1 MHFQPWTTMGL
12 SEKSPPSPFF
22 PMCVSWCINHTPP
35 TAWLS
40 MARVSSGMLGTP
52 IFEAQRPCLHRR
64 WDSSCTAFLGR
75 RGWSF
80 HVGIS
85 CSLANPVLKTT
96 SKNINKPHTIP
107 YIVVEC
113 CRSILYETMSFL
125 LKGNLKKRRHS
136 DFHQYMEWCNDRLWQ
151 PIAQVPSRVR
161 LAFALTQDKSTK
173 TNWSVGD
180 HVQLIPEKML
190 IQLRCASHSW
200 RTWQISKTSGT
211 SNQDQSQRR
220 TYTAEM
226 HKMGYSMDSM
236 VLQNNH
242 YHPFIHIVFFR
253 GYIYIMNYMK
263 QITYSLHINFP
274 QVVSPTPFL
283 QVQGASLFSKCSK
296 RALCRS
302 SSWMLRDRR
311 IVLFFQLASFR
322 WKKRGLPWIC
332 ALNQS
337 IDILWHIHIR
347 CFFRILRTT
356 GKKRIRNWLLRP
368 MNIFWGNICLMGK
381 HEGNSWFP
389 DVSRSLS
396 FTNPICRFF
405 LFQPPNDGPDFQARP
420 AAVLEV
426 TPAAPSGFQWR
437 LTGDEMSMC
446 WYYLVL
452 SYGW

>member
-1 MHFQPWTTMGL
+1 MVYQSHSAYRLAFDGPGVKWHARNPNFWGSTT
-12 SEKSPPSPFF
+12 
-22 PMCVSWCINHTPP
+22 
-35 TAWLS
+35 
-40 MARVSSGMLGTP
+40 VSSSALRFQLHGLP
-52 IFEAQRPCLHRR
+52 RSQRLK
-64 WDSSCTAFLGR
+64 
-75 RGWSF
+75 F

-242 YHPFIHIVFFR
+242 YHPFIHIVFFLR
-253 GYIYIMNYMK
+253 GYIYNELYETNNIFLAYK
-263 QITYSLHINFP
+263 FP

-347 CFFRILRTT
+347 CFFPYSQDDW
-356 GKKRIRNWLLRP
+356 KEKNQ
-368 MNIFWGNICLMGK
+368 K
-381 HEGNSWFP
+381 
-389 DVSRSLS
+389 
-396 FTNPICRFF
+396 
-405 LFQPPNDGPDFQARP
+405 
-420 AAVLEV
+420 
-426 TPAAPSGFQWR
+426 
-437 LTGDEMSMC
+437 LTS
-446 WYYLVL
+446 
-452 SYGW
+452 